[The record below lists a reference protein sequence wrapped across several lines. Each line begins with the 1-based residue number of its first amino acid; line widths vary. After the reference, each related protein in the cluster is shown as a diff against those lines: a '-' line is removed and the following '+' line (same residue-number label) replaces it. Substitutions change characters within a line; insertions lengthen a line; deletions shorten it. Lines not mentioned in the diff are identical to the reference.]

1 MNTKNLISSMV
12 TALVAL
18 ASISTTAVAGTIRHD
33 RSDWDYRNLGNSYSS
48 VGRLDLR
55 GPASSWGCS
64 GTLISSNWLLTA
76 AHCLEDEAAGYQ
88 NLRSGGFTL
97 GGNSYSIN
105 LGVKYSGWTNTN
117 RNLAAGVDLALFRL
131 SSPVRNIG
139 AATLNTATN
148 EDLQV
153 GTYVGFG
160 TTGNGLTGYQ
170 SGTFGTK
177 RAGQN
182 IMGLGSRL
190 GYSNNVLVSDF
201 DDPSTAIWW
210 SSLTNPLNLEYQVA
224 PGDSGGGMFIN
235 GLLAGVN
242 SFIDSIDG
250 RTNSS
255 YRDYSAATRVSSYS
269 NWIRNVMSGLSST
282 GILSS
287 LPRATTITN
296 NSITTLNR
304 SYVELSESEL
314 IGDLSQPLTVHDDIW
329 DNSETVPE
337 PTTIVGGLLSLSAMI
352 AARRRRQKASN

>member
-1 MNTKNLISSMV
+1 MKTKNLISSMV
-12 TALVAL
+12 TALVAV
-18 ASISTTAVAGTIRHD
+18 ASMSATAIAGTIRHD

-55 GPASSWGCS
+55 GPVSSWGCS
-64 GTLISSNWLLTA
+64 GTLISSSWLLTA
-76 AHCLEDEAAGYQ
+76 AHCLEDKSAGYQ
-88 NLRSGGFTL
+88 NLTSGGFTL

-105 LGVKYSGWTNTN
+105 LAVKYSGWIGNN
-117 RNLAAGVDLALFRL
+117 RNGALGGDLALFRL
-131 SSPVRNIG
+131 SSSVRNV
-139 AATLNTATN
+139 ASARLNTATN
-148 EDLQV
+148 EDLNV

-160 TTGNGLTGYQ
+160 FSGNGLSGYQ

-182 IMGLGSRL
+182 IVGFGSRT

-201 DDPSTAIWW
+201 DDPRTANWQ
-210 SSLTNPLNLEYQVA
+210 SLSQPLNLEYQLG

-242 SFIDSIDG
+242 SFIDSTDG
-250 RTNSS
+250 RTDSD
-255 YRDYSAATRVSSYS
+255 YGDYSAATRVSSYS

-282 GILSS
+282 GVLSS
-287 LPRATTITN
+287 LPRATS
-296 NSITTLNR
+296 NSVPTLLS

-314 IGDLSQPLTVHDDIW
+314 FGDNSKPLIVHEDVW

-337 PTTIVGGLLSLSAMI
+337 PTTIVGGLLSLSAMV

>member
-1 MNTKNLISSMV
+1 MKSKNLISSIV
-12 TALVAL
+12 TSLVAV
-18 ASISTTAVAGTIRHD
+18 AGMSGTAVAGTIRDD
-33 RSDWDYRNLGNSYSS
+33 RSDLQYRNLANLYPS

-55 GPASSWGCS
+55 GPSTSWGCS

-76 AHCLEDEAAGYQ
+76 AHCLEDQAAGSQ

-97 GGNSYSIN
+97 GGISYSIN
-105 LGVKYSGWTNTN
+105 LGVKYGGWVSSN
-117 RNLAAGVDLALFRL
+117 RDVTAGVDLALFRL
-131 SSPVRNIG
+131 NSPVQNVAP
-139 AATLNTATN
+139 AALNNATN

-190 GYSNNVLVSDF
+190 GYSNQLLVSDF
-201 DDPSTAIWW
+201 DDPRSANWW
-210 SSLTNPLNLEYQVA
+210 DPLSQPLNLEYQVA

-242 SFIDSIDG
+242 SFIDSRDG
-250 RTNSS
+250 RTDSS
-255 YRDYSAATRVSSYS
+255 YRDYSATTRVSSYS
-269 NWIRNVMSGLSST
+269 NWIRNVMWGLSST
-282 GILSS
+282 GVLSS
-287 LPRATTITN
+287 LPRTT
-296 NSITTLNR
+296 SSAPSSLVS
-304 SYVELSESEL
+304 SYVQLSESEL
-314 IGDLSQPLTVHDDIW
+314 IGDLSEPLTVHDDIW

-337 PTTIVGGLLSLSAMI
+337 PTTIVGSLLSLSGLI
-352 AARRRRQKASN
+352 AARRRRRQQASN